1 MDSIKVETR
10 EGNYKLN
17 LPTSINEI
25 TKEYLTEVTKGV
37 MIADEYS
44 LIAIISKV
52 SPFAVSTAK
61 TNTVANVT
69 PLFVKAGNTNNDF
82 IQNLNCKDIVVI
94 TGSDISLGIHINIKE
109 NDLSLSKIQSYLES
123 NISMIITDF
132 KNSNKEKNIK
142 LYQMKTDYYF
152 VSFKLIPNCNIHG
165 TIKSTGYNS
174 GIITKID

>member
-1 MDSIKVETR
+1 MDTIKIETR
-10 EGNYKLN
+10 EGNYELQ

-25 TKEYLTEVTKGV
+25 TEDYLKKVTQGV
-37 MIADEYS
+37 HVGDEYS
-44 LIAIISKV
+44 LIAIVSNV
-52 SPFAVSTAK
+52 SPFALTSNK
-61 TNTVANVT
+61 TNTTASVV
-69 PLFVKAGNTNNDF
+69 PLFVKAGKTDNSF
-82 IQNLNCKDIVVI
+82 IQNLECKDTVIV
-94 TGSDISLGIHINIKE
+94 TGSDVSLGIHVNIKE
-109 NDLSLSKIQSYLES
+109 NDLSLSKIQRYLES